1 MTSIRHFP
9 ATHPLPDWRNFGVML
24 RVLLG
29 VNLLALLAAL
39 VQAPELAGW
48 VDRYVDLAA
57 VVEPLLLLCLG
68 LLTGLRNLLWRL
80 PLRLGQAVVMA
91 LAATLAALVMLYAQA
106 FGLTA
111 GGSSSLRAGL
121 LAAATAGLLLAY
133 FELRARSFSP
143 VQTEARLAAL
153 MMLYAQAFGLTAG
166 GSSSLRAGLLAAATA
181 GLLLAYF
188 ELRARSFSPVQAE
201 ARLAALNARIRPH
214 FLFNALNAVLS
225 LIRARPQQA
234 EEALE
239 SLSDLFRAAMRDPA
253 SMVSLAEEVDLAR
266 QYLELERLRLGERL
280 SVDWQIDPISLQ
292 VPIPPLMLQPL
303 LENAVYHGIEPAPAG
318 GTVRVAIVRQGDT
331 LQISVA
337 NPTTDPGSHAAGN
350 HIALEN
356 IRERL
361 ALYYDLE
368 SRLEIATG
376 HNQYEV
382 RIILPCQRK
391 RL

>member
-80 PLRLGQAVVMA
+80 PLRLGQAVVMMLSA
-91 LAATLAALVMLYAQA
+91 GMAAAMMFYAQA
-106 FGLTA
+106 LGLTTS
-111 GGSSSLRAGL
+111 GSSLRAGL
-121 LAAATAGLLLAY
+121 LAAATVGLLLAY

-143 VQTEARLAAL
+143 VQT
-153 MMLYAQAFGLTAG
+153 
-166 GSSSLRAGLLAAATA
+166 
-181 GLLLAYF
+181 
-188 ELRARSFSPVQAE
+188 E

-253 SMVSLAEEVDLAR
+253 SMVSLADEVDLAR
-266 QYLELERLRLGERL
+266 QYLELEHLRLGERL
-280 SVDWQIDPISLQ
+280 TVDWQIDPISLQ

-303 LENAVYHGIEPAPAG
+303 LENAVYHGIEPSPTG
-318 GTVRVAIVRQGDT
+318 GAVRVTIARDGDV
-331 LQISVA
+331 LQIAVA
-337 NPTTDPGSHAAGN
+337 NPTTDPGRHVAGN

-376 HNQYEV
+376 PNEYEV
-382 RIILPCQRK
+382 RLILPCQRK